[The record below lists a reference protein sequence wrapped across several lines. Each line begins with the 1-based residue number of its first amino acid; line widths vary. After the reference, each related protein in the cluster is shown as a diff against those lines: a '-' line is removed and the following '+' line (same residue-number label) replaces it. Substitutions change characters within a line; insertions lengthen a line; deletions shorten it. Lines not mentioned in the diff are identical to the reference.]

1 MVSEVYAELRRLAQ
15 QYLSEERKE
24 HTLQATALVH
34 EAFVRLHGPREIPWQ
49 NRAHYYAAAAQAMRR
64 VLIDHARAKGTQ
76 KRGGGAAK
84 VALELVG
91 LPDLAQDD
99 QPRAMASTLR

>member
-1 MVSEVYAELRRLAQ
+1 
-15 QYLSEERKE
+15 
-24 HTLQATALVH
+24 
-34 EAFVRLHGPREIPWQ
+34 
-49 NRAHYYAAAAQAMRR
+49 MRR
-64 VLIDHARAKGTQ
+64 ILIDHARAKGTQ